1 MFFTSERSL
10 FTASF
15 DRTILDIF
23 RSFLFANFA
32 LDNANAYMNWGWC
45 PSMPTAVGNFDVSK
59 YSGNWYEIKVD
70 KDVWYEQNA

>member
-1 MFFTSERSL
+1 MKN
-10 FTASF
+10 
-15 DRTILDIF
+15 IF
-23 RSFLFANFA
+23 RSLLFANFA

-45 PSMPTAVGNFDVSK
+45 PSMPTAVGSFDVSK